1 MDRISTFNSFN
12 SVVSSLMQSE
22 IQQSQL
28 AQQVSSGLVAN
39 DLKGFG
45 VNAEALTAAQTV
57 KTNVDSFVAN
67 STALSAKLDAQNLAL
82 TQVQD
87 AGTGARTAIANALA
101 TGSGQ
106 GLMTSLQ
113 SYFGQAVSG
122 LNSQYNGAY
131 LFSGGRTDTAPV
143 STSSMSDLI
152 TTPAV
157 PPATPYTPATWSPNP
172 ASTYNDVFQNDQLVS
187 STQLD
192 ESTSVQTGILASNAG
207 GSLFNAF
214 AQIQDFVQSSGQSF
228 SGQLTQS
235 QTDFLTGMLH
245 TFDSANQDLTNTTA
259 QNGLNQAQVSQ
270 SLTTQQ
276 DRQTSLENMIGG
288 ITNVDMAQTSS
299 QLAQVQT
306 TIQASAKIFSSLQTY
321 SLLNFLSAPSAG

>member
-1 MDRISTFNSFN
+1 MDRISTFNSYS
-12 SVVSSLMQSE
+12 SVINNLMNNE

-28 AQQVSSGLVAN
+28 AQQVSTTLVAT

-57 KTNVDSFVAN
+57 KTKVDSYVAN

-82 TQVQD
+82 TQVSD

-106 GLMTSLQ
+106 GLMSSLQ
-113 SYFGQAVSG
+113 SYFGQAAAG

-131 LFSGGRTDTAPV
+131 LFAGGRTDTAPV
-143 STSSMSDLI
+143 PTQQMSDLV
-152 TTPAV
+152 TTPTV
-157 PPATPYTPATWSPNP
+157 PPAAPWTPTTWSPNP
-172 ASTYNDVFQNDQLVS
+172 ATTYNNVFQNDQLTS

-192 ESTSVQTGILASNAG
+192 ESTTIQTGILASNAG

-214 AQIQDFVQSSGQSF
+214 AQIEDYQQSSGDPIN
-228 SGQLTQS
+228 GQLDAA
-235 QTDFLTGMLH
+235 QTAFLTGMLQ
-245 TFDSANQDLTNTTA
+245 TFDSANQDLTATTA
-259 QNGLNQAQVSQ
+259 DNGLNQAQVSQ
-270 SLTTQQ
+270 SQTTQT
-276 DRQTSLENMIGG
+276 DRQTSLEGMISG

-306 TIQASAKIFSSLQTY
+306 AIQASAKIFSSLQTY
-321 SLLNFLSAPSAG
+321 SLLNFLSAPSG